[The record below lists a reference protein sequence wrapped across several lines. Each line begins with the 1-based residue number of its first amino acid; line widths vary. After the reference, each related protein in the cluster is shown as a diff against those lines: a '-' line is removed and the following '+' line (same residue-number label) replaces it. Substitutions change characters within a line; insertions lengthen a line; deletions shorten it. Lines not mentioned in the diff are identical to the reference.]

1 MDMEQRRSVFSRL
14 KGVLLPLIGVFII
27 GSIIIFGAVYFFTKK
42 ATIEEA
48 KQNAHDTIEQFKLVR
63 AYYTENVVKKVKEST
78 SLKVS
83 YKHKDD
89 KEAIPLPATMIHDLS
104 ELIGENKDGMQIR
117 LYSSYPFPN
126 RASRTLDGFEQK
138 TLEHFKSSDADFT
151 ETAVLAGKQ
160 VVRVAIADRLT
171 KEACVSCHNTHPESP
186 KKDWKLNDVRG
197 VLEVVVPIDAQ
208 LAANKELNYKVA
220 GIQFVIVVATIA
232 MLITTLKRSTLNPME
247 KIISVLNS
255 AGQGDLEDRVKIS
268 TDDEFGRAGRSL
280 NQFLDKTEEIIKEMH
295 ASSTQLASASE
306 ELSASSV
313 QIVKGADAQSARASQ
328 VATASQEMS
337 ATIMDVAKNA
347 TAVAEAARQ
356 ANSAAQNGGDIVIKT
371 IESMNGIARNA
382 QESSVVI
389 EALGSRSHEI
399 GKIIAVI
406 DDIAD
411 QTNLLALNAAIEAAR
426 AGEQGRGFAVV
437 ADEVRKLA
445 ERTQKAT
452 KEIGSM
458 IKAIQSENSKAL
470 GSMAEEVKVV
480 EIGVAHA
487 KDAGEALKKIIA
499 EVETVNLMIQQI
511 ATAVEEQSTTADQI
525 SGDIENVAAV
535 TKETSTGAQEIAKAS
550 EEIAESALKLNSLV
564 LLIRGTGEEKE
575 ASASSIRRPEAKV
588 IRFDAKAG

>member
-1 MDMEQRRSVFSRL
+1 
-14 KGVLLPLIGVFII
+14 
-27 GSIIIFGAVYFFTKK
+27 
-42 ATIEEA
+42 EA
-48 KQNAHDTIEQFKLVR
+48 KQSATASIEHFKLMRV
-63 AYYTENVVKKVKEST
+63 YYTENVVTKVKQST
-78 SLKVS
+78 SLKIS
-83 YKHKDD
+83 YRHKDD
-89 KEAIPLPATMIHDLS
+89 KDAIPLPATMIHDLS
-104 ELIGENKDGMQIR
+104 ELIGKDGMQIR
-117 LYSSYPFPN
+117 LYSAYPFPN
-126 RASRTLDGFEQK
+126 RSSRALDNFEQK
-138 TLEHFKSSDADFT
+138 ALEHFKASDADFT
-151 ETAVLAGKQ
+151 ESAVLNGKQ

-171 KEACVSCHNTHPESP
+171 KEACVYCHNTHPESP

-197 VLEVVVPIDAQ
+197 VLEVVVPIEAQ
-208 LAANKELNYKVA
+208 LAANKDLNYKVA

-232 MLITTLKRSTLNPME
+232 MLIITLKRSTLNPME

-255 AGQGDLEDRVKIS
+255 AGEGDLEKRVQIS

-280 NQFLDKTEEIIKEMH
+280 NEFLNKTEEIIKEMH
-295 ASSTQLASASE
+295 TSSSQLASASE

-313 QIVKGADAQSARASQ
+313 QIVKGADNQSARASQ

-356 ANSAAQNGGDIVIKT
+356 ANSAAQSGGDIVVKT
-371 IESMNGIARNA
+371 IESMNGIAKTA
-382 QESSVVI
+382 QESSAVI

-452 KEIGSM
+452 KEISSM
-458 IKAIQSENSKAL
+458 IRAIQAENKKAL

-480 EIGVAHA
+480 EIGVALA
-487 KDAGEALKKIIA
+487 KDAGDALKKIIT
-499 EVETVNLMIQQI
+499 EVETVNQMIQHI

-525 SGDIENVAAV
+525 SGDIENVAIV
-535 TKETSTGAQEIAKAS
+535 TKETATGAEEISKAS
-550 EEIAESALKLNSLV
+550 EEIAKSALRLNSLV
-564 LLIRGTGEEKE
+564 LLIRGGGQKE
-575 ASASSIRRPEAKV
+575 AAGPSIRRPEAKV
-588 IRFDAKAG
+588 IRLGAKAG